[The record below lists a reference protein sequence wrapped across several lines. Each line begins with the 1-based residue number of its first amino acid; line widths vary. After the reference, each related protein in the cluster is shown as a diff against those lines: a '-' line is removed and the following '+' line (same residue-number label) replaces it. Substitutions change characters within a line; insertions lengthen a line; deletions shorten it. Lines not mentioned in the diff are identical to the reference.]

1 MSNVDK
7 DIEQLH
13 DAMAEENLD
22 KWRAVMAEKE
32 KWRAAI
38 KDANKAYSDCQ
49 EQLARA
55 RGRGARDRL
64 FKRRAELDEQRLD
77 RRRARAEELRLGGA
91 SPDET
96 ALLLA
101 ELDDVWLR
109 TSARLEQE
117 VARLDETAAAEA
129 EAKRVTYGC
138 KHCGKRFWD
147 LAHLESHVARRH
159 PETLPPAAPAEPAA
173 ADDGG
178 ATKNGGKKSRRKRT
192 KKSRTIGGKKS
203 RKRFRKRI
211 TIKGGKRKRRRTRRR
226 R

>member
-13 DAMAEENLD
+13 DAMVEED

-49 EQLARA
+49 EQLART

-64 FKRRAELDEQRLD
+64 RRRREELAEQRLD
-77 RRRARAEELRLGGA
+77 RRRARAEELKAGGA
-91 SPDET
+91 TDDET
-96 ALLLA
+96 ELLLA
-101 ELDDVWLR
+101 ELADEQLR
-109 TSARLEQE
+109 MSARLEQE

-129 EAKRVTYGC
+129 EAKRVTYPC
-138 KHCGKRFWD
+138 KHCTKHFESP
-147 LAHLESHVARRH
+147 AYLEAHVARRH

-178 ATKNGGKKSRRKRT
+178 ATTKGGKKSRRKRT
-192 KKSRTIGGKKS
+192 KRRAIGGKKS